1 MTEQGRV
8 LPSAR
13 VFTLRRVAGLVVE
26 SYICMSLPIYSGLA
40 EVADRY
46 SAYILDVWGVLHN
59 GREPYPGVRDC
70 LRRLHTAEKKVVLL
84 SNAPR
89 RARRVSAML
98 TRLGI
103 PDSEYD
109 HLVTSGDLTRE
120 ALAAGVL
127 GPEIK
132 RYFSLG
138 PEVDGNLL
146 DGLDFERVMDIATA
160 DFILAIGFFDP
171 LRDTIQSYASLFAV
185 AQARDLPMLCANPD
199 LEVMW
204 GGQHLPCAGTL
215 AAAYAAVGGAVQLF
229 GKPTREAYMGVLRWF
244 DVPPEDVLAIGDS
257 LRTDIAGAN
266 GAGLD
271 SLLVA
276 GGIHAREWAMAP
288 GDPPDPEKIAAAC
301 AAQGYWPN
309 GLLAGFR
316 W

>member
-1 MTEQGRV
+1 M
-8 LPSAR
+8 P
-13 VFTLRRVAGLVVE
+13 
-26 SYICMSLPIYSGLA
+26 LPIYSGLA
-40 EVADRY
+40 EVIDLY

-70 LRRLHTAEKKVVLL
+70 LQRLQAAEKKVVLL

-89 RARRVSAML
+89 RADRVRAML
-98 TRLGI
+98 ARLGI

-109 HLVTSGDLTRE
+109 HVVTSGDLTRE
-120 ALAAGVL
+120 ALAVGAL
-127 GPEIK
+127 GPKVK

-138 PEVDGNLL
+138 PESDGNLL
-146 DGLDFERVMDIATA
+146 DGLDFERVTDISAA

-171 LRDTIQSYASLFAV
+171 RRDTLQSYAPLFA
-185 AQARDLPMLCANPD
+185 AARARDLLMLCANPD

-204 GGQHLPCAGTL
+204 GGQHIPCAGTL
-215 AAAYAAVGGAVQLF
+215 AAAYAAAGGAVQLF
-229 GKPTREAYMGVLRWF
+229 GKPTREAYNDVIRRF
-244 DVPPEDVLAIGDS
+244 DVPPERVLAIGDS

-271 SLLVA
+271 SLLVT

-288 GDPPDPEKIAAAC
+288 GDPPYLEKVAAAC
-301 AAQGYWPN
+301 AAQGCWPK
-309 GLLAGFR
+309 GLLAEFR